1 MAPAETRTLSAAS
14 QPDLI
19 GAGRIASADDD
30 AVEALGIGV
39 AGRLAQLGAAL
50 AHALLQH
57 HEILVLA
64 RVAGERLDLE
74 VHDLADVHD
83 DVRILPLHDVDLA
96 HLVGLE
102 LRHQLGEREMV
113 ARERV
118 HAIQRDAADDTVVAV
133 RGAELV
139 GAQGVLAD
147 EEVGA
152 VAPDLAGDVA
162 AQPARVLDLAVRVA
176 EERHLLDAERPRG
189 VALLLLTD
197 AGDGAA
203 GLADGHSH
211 RGRAA
216 ALVVRGTRRAAHR
229 RRRPPPVARASM
241 TAARALAAWPG
252 PALVAGIIAAVAA
265 GAPAAPVLVLAFAV
279 TPLLALLQPWRA
291 AAPSHPATLLIT
303 AGVAALLLWA
313 HLAVLADA
321 AALLGARRWQA
332 SVLAAAL
339 ALLVTL
345 APGAGRRRGGMLAAG
360 GAALLLVL
368 VVVGVAGEVA
378 PWTARS
384 QAAARPALV
393 FSGRSGWVTEGERF
407 VWGTTP
413 AFGEAHRVGGGPPG
427 TFRVVEQDGGR
438 RVVRDWRLAAG
449 DAISLRPGDT
459 LTASVGS
466 RLRFEPGK
474 RVPGAAPSGAAWA
487 DAAAR
492 VPAARA
498 LGLLATFALGACA
511 VVPAGGRR
519 VGVAPA
525 IALAL
530 SLGATSWGVYATL
543 AAPEA
548 GLAGSP
554 AEALLSLP
562 RAVAPSRALPAGAL
576 AAVVLLGLLALFVAA
591 ADALRERISGAGGAR
606 LPIIWPAVM
615 AAAALTAAV
624 AVVDPWT
631 PLTAGLGLA
640 GAAIAAPR
648 LAAGNGARRVLGWP
662 LEVIGALFGAAV
674 YAGLTLLSA
683 LLPAA
688 LAPLGATPVLAAAPA
703 AWTVVR
709 LLRTT
714 RR

>member
-1 MAPAETRTLSAAS
+1 M
-14 QPDLI
+14 
-19 GAGRIASADDD
+19 D
-30 AVEALGIGV
+30 AQKPSE
-39 AGRLAQLGAAL
+39 
-50 AHALLQH
+50 
-57 HEILVLA
+57 
-64 RVAGERLDLE
+64 
-74 VHDLADVHD
+74 
-83 DVRILPLHDVDLA
+83 
-96 HLVGLE
+96 
-102 LRHQLGEREMV
+102 
-113 ARERV
+113 
-118 HAIQRDAADDTVVAV
+118 
-133 RGAELV
+133 
-139 GAQGVLAD
+139 
-147 EEVGA
+147 
-152 VAPDLAGDVA
+152 
-162 AQPARVLDLAVRVA
+162 
-176 EERHLLDAERPRG
+176 
-189 VALLLLTD
+189 
-197 AGDGAA
+197 
-203 GLADGHSH
+203 
-211 RGRAA
+211 
-216 ALVVRGTRRAAHR
+216 
-229 RRRPPPVARASM
+229 
-241 TAARALAAWPG
+241 
-252 PALVAGIIAAVAA
+252 
-265 GAPAAPVLVLAFAV
+265 
-279 TPLLALLQPWRA
+279 A
-291 AAPSHPATLLIT
+291 AAPLPSTAPALAEPADSL
-303 AGVAALLLWA
+303 APVAADSRPLRGLTLRSVLLGLLLWA

-345 APGAGRRRGGMLAAG
+345 RPRAGRRRGGMLAAG

-378 PWTARS
+378 PWTAWS

-407 VWGTTP
+407 VRGTTL
-413 AFGEAHRVGGGPPG
+413 AFDEAHRVVAVAPG

-459 LTASVGS
+459 LTAAAGS

-492 VPAARA
+492 APSARA

-519 VGVAPA
+519 GGGAPA

-543 AAPEA
+543 AAPEV